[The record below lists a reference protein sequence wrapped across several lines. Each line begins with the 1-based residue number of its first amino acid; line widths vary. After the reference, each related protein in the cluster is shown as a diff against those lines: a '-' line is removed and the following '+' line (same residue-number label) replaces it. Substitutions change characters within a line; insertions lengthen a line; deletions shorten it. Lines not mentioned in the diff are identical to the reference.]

1 MDETF
6 GKPRGFSVWSLFY
19 GSTASIVIAT
29 IALFLISP
37 LLAPGSLSW
46 GALNGMLPFASVL
59 AIVAIGQT
67 LVIQQRG
74 FDLSVPGMISLAAVL
89 VTYVPNGDDSRLWLG
104 VGAAVLVP
112 AAFGLLSGFLVARF
126 QATSLIV
133 TLGMNA
139 VLYGFVLWLTAGTPV
154 GATTVLK
161 TFTLERTL
169 GVPNTLLITLV
180 LIVVVAIITKRTTVG
195 WRLTAIGVSPRA
207 STVLGLRVAR
217 YETLAYA
224 AAGACY
230 GAAGALL
237 AGYVQTPNIFIGD
250 PYLLPSVAAV
260 VLGGTALSGGVAS
273 IVASAIAAL
282 FLTQLN
288 QIVLAA
294 GWPNSTQYIVQSLV
308 IIIVVVIR
316 ETVYRLLSRRARSIS
331 ARSGPA
337 EPRTPQQAA
346 SGPS

>member
-1 MDETF
+1 MDEGF
-6 GKPRGFSVWSLFY
+6 GKPRGFNVWSLFY

-29 IALFLISP
+29 IVLFIISP

-46 GALNGMLPFASVL
+46 AALNGMLPFASVL
-59 AIVAIGQT
+59 ALVAIGQT

-89 VTYVPNGDDSRLWLG
+89 VTWIPEGDDSRLWLG
-104 VGAAVLVP
+104 ALAAVLIP
-112 AAFGLLSGFLVARF
+112 ALFGLLSGFVVARF
-126 QATSLIV
+126 EATSLIV
-133 TLGMNA
+133 TLAMNA
-139 VLYGFVLWLTAGTPV
+139 LLYGFVLWLTQGTPV
-154 GATTVLK
+154 GATDVLK

-169 GVPNTLLITLV
+169 GLPNTMIIALV
-180 LIVVVAIITKRTTVG
+180 IIIVVAFITKRTTVG

-207 STVLGLRVAR
+207 STVLGLRVKR
-217 YETLAYA
+217 YEMLAYA

-250 PYLLPSVAAV
+250 PYLLPSIAAV

-308 IIIVVVIR
+308 IIVVVVIR
-316 ETVYRLLSRRARSIS
+316 ETVYRLLSRRARRKIAGGGS
-331 ARSGPA
+331 AQPGPEREA
-337 EPRTPQQAA
+337 MAD
-346 SGPS
+346 SV